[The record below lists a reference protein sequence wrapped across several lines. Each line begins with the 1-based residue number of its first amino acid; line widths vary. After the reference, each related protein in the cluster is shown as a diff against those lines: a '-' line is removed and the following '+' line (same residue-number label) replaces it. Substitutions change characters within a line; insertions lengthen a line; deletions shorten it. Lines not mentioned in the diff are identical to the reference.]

1 MKILL
6 ATSELY
12 PYSKTGGLADMVAA
26 LGKTL
31 AKQGHQVGIVTP
43 LYAGIQEKWPDLEKM
58 DWKLQVSL
66 DWKSVEGA
74 VYQRKTEDGC
84 TLYFIAQGL
93 YFDRDGIYQHKGV
106 DFSDNAE
113 RYTFFSKAVVNLA
126 EYLPWQPE
134 LVHVHDW
141 QTSLVPLLLKHLRS
155 SRALQRKI
163 ASCLTIHNLAYQGLF
178 AKEVFAM
185 ANVPWGYFDP
195 AGAEYYGN
203 FNFLKTGIVFADT
216 LTTVSPHY
224 AEEIQGAEYGVGLNG
239 ILNQRKND
247 LTGILNGADYDVWNT
262 ETNPSIPFHY
272 SVKSMAGKTKCKTAL
287 QRRMGLP
294 EDPKIPLF
302 ANIGRMAEQKGVDIM
317 IPAVEDILTGDVQF
331 VCLGGGAAHYE
342 RGVQNLHQLFPQK
355 TNCFI
360 GYDPQLAHLITAG
373 ADFFLMPSQYEPCGL
388 NQMYSLRYG
397 TLPIVRDTGGLSD
410 SVIDPHESADKADG
424 FKFSR
429 YSANDLGRA
438 IIRALSIYYSP
449 ARFKAMRRNAMAA
462 DFSWDQTAR
471 SYVRVYQ
478 KAIEKN

>member
-106 DFSDNAE
+106 DFADNAE

-141 QTSLVPLLLKHLRS
+141 QTSLIPLLLKHLRS
-155 SRALQRKI
+155 SGALQRKI

>member
-106 DFSDNAE
+106 DFADNAE

-155 SRALQRKI
+155 SGALQRKI

-317 IPAVEDILTGDVQF
+317 LPAVEDILTGDVQF

>member
-74 VYQRKTEDGC
+74 VYQRKTEGC

-106 DFSDNAE
+106 DFADNAE

-155 SRALQRKI
+155 SGALQRKI

>member
-1 MKILL
+1 
-6 ATSELY
+6 
-12 PYSKTGGLADMVAA
+12 
-26 LGKTL
+26 
-31 AKQGHQVGIVTP
+31 
-43 LYAGIQEKWPDLEKM
+43 
-58 DWKLQVSL
+58 
-66 DWKSVEGA
+66 
-74 VYQRKTEDGC
+74 
-84 TLYFIAQGL
+84 
-93 YFDRDGIYQHKGV
+93 
-106 DFSDNAE
+106 
-113 RYTFFSKAVVNLA
+113 
-126 EYLPWQPE
+126 
-134 LVHVHDW
+134 
-141 QTSLVPLLLKHLRS
+141 
-155 SRALQRKI
+155 
-163 ASCLTIHNLAYQGLF
+163 
-178 AKEVFAM
+178 M